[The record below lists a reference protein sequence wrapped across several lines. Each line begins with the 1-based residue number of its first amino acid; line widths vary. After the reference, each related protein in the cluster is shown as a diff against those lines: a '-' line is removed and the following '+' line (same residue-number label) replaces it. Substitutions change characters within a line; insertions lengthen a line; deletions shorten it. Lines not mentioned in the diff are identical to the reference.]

1 MVGVEVRTAG
11 TDAHQLEPMLDQI
24 EARYGPGVDEVLVD
38 GGYAGHENI
47 EHADARGCRIYAPI
61 PTPRNPDRDPHRP
74 LEDDPPAV
82 ARWRRRMGEA
92 SAKEKYKERAATAEC
107 VNAQS
112 RNRGLY
118 RLLVRGRQR
127 ARSVALLFALAH
139 NAMRTRALVS
149 ARVTA

>member
-1 MVGVEVRTAG
+1 VLGGLSDAVSLALHVR
-11 TDAHQLEPMLDQI
+11 HHPP
-24 EARYGPGVDEVLVD
+24 RVLVD
-38 GGYAGHENI
+38 GCPVLLSQRLELLDGH
-47 EHADARGCRIYAPI
+47 ARLTFERGRGGRIYAPI
-61 PTPRNPDRDPHRP
+61 PTPRDADRDPHRP
-74 LEDDPPAV
+74 LKGDAPAV

-92 SAKEKYKERAATAEC
+92 SAKQKYKQRAATAEC

-118 RLLVRGRQR
+118 RLLVRGRQK

-149 ARVTA
+149 ARATG